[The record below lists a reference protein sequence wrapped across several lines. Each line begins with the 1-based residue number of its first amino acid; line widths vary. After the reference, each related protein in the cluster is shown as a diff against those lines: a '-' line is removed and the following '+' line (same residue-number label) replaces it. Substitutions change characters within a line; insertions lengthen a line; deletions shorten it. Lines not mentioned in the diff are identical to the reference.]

1 MIKPLAPIL
10 AFALSLPVFAAD
22 TPPAGTAAAAP
33 APVAAP
39 AAVPKAEGK
48 NQHERMKALQATCNE
63 RADAHKIAGE
73 ARKAY
78 VAKCLE
84 GK

>member
-1 MIKPLAPIL
+1 MIKQAAFLL
-10 AFALSLPVFAAD
+10 AFALSFPAFAAD
-22 TPPAGTAAAAP
+22 SPPAGAAAAAP
-33 APVAAP
+33 APAATPAAAP
-39 AAVPKAEGK
+39 KADDRS
-48 NQHERMKALQATCNE
+48 QHERMKTLQVTCNE
-63 RADAHKIAGE
+63 RADAHRIAGE